1 MLLSRRKVNETHF
14 DAKHGGSKPQAATHP
29 TEKPSGQGLG
39 AALFPPSIRW
49 PWPFVSLRESSL
61 NVVFACRFSGTEFS
75 LLHQIKCPKLP
86 DLYHQ
91 SISGM
96 EGASG
101 IETPRILIGE
111 RGCFS
116 VIEGHALQTGGQW
129 D

>member
-39 AALFPPSIRW
+39 LASSRLRFAGLG
-49 PWPFVSLRESSL
+49 PFVSLRESSL